1 MHKYKFPIIAAFVFL
16 LVALLPYT
24 ISAQAAAKPKAK
36 ETKVTLYTDSEKY
49 TIELSNVADDAK
61 IKYSSSKKSVATVK
75 KGVVT
80 PKKAGK
86 TTVTVKVT
94 QNNKTY
100 KIKIK
105 ITVKEPEVAESEET
119 KPDYDALAAEKV
131 QSLNTSLTKNLNTI
145 LRFDE
150 SEISR
155 TAEDVKANIINNCK
169 TASLFHLYFEDLDGL
184 NLIRSEEEYL
194 TMMPSL
200 KLFKIY
206 DATQF
211 KNIVC
216 VTVSS
221 SEERD
226 LYADEF
232 AIDSA
237 LSIKDSSYLESE
249 ELALYNQVIT
259 LAKKLKGKTEYDT
272 VKNIHDYLVLNIAYP
287 SSYSGRGVHTLDY
300 ALNEG
305 VCVCDGYTKA
315 FYFLCKANGIDCI
328 IVKGLSI
335 NQAGVNESH
344 AWNKVKVDGKWYTV
358 DATWDDPLP
367 DKKDRVKYYYF
378 LVTDADASKTHTWD
392 DTGLPKAES
401 SDLGIVYTEYAD
413 VPSLTGKDKALE
425 YLKQELAKCASEKTA
440 SIEIRFFE
448 TSMDKNTYA
457 ALQTVFSDFCKKN
470 YYGGSIGYESV
481 GFLGYLYT
489 VTLSK

>member
-1 MHKYKFPIIAAFVFL
+1 MRKVKFSLIAAFVFL
-16 LVALLPYT
+16 LAALLPHMVR
-24 ISAQAAAKPKAK
+24 AQAAAKPKAK
-36 ETKVTLYTDSEKY
+36 ATKVTLYTDSEKY
-49 TIELSNVADDAK
+49 TIGLKNVSDDAK

-86 TTVTVKVT
+86 TTITVKVT

-100 KIKIK
+100 TIKIK
-105 ITVKEPEVAESEET
+105 FTIKEPEAPEPVEI

-131 QSLNTSLTKNLNTI
+131 TSLNTSLTKTLNTI

-169 TASLFHLYFEDLDGL
+169 TASLFHLYFEDPEGL

-200 KLFKIY
+200 KFLKIY

-211 KNIVC
+211 KNVVC

-237 LSIKDSSYLESE
+237 LVTGNSSYLEDN
-249 ELALYNQVIT
+249 ELELYNQVIE
-259 LAKKLKGKTEYDT
+259 LAGKLKGKTEYDT

-287 SSYSGRGVHTLDY
+287 TSYSGRGVHTLDY

-315 FYFLCKANGIDCI
+315 FYFLCRANNIDCI
-328 IVKGLSI
+328 IVKGISV
-335 NQAGVNESH
+335 NQAGTNESH
-344 AWNKVKVDGKWYTV
+344 AWNKVKVDGKWYAV
-358 DATWDDPLP
+358 DATWDDPIP

-378 LVTDADASKTHTWD
+378 LVTDADISKTHTWD
-392 DTGLPKAES
+392 DTDLPKAEN

-413 VPSLTGKDKALE
+413 VPSLSGKDKALE
-425 YLKQELAKCASEKTA
+425 YLKQELGKYTSERKA

-448 TSMDKNTYA
+448 TSMDKNIYA
-457 ALQTVFSDFCKKN
+457 ALQAVFSDFCKKY
-470 YYGGSIGYESV
+470 YYGGSIGYENI